1 MKALLSILLA
11 SLFVGCS
18 ISPEVVQVG
27 VNRYLS
33 SVTSPAGAAASAS
46 GMKVKAIRKAS
57 EFAKQH
63 GGIAVETE
71 SKFNRP
77 AVGFP
82 TFDYYFTVVAP

>member
-1 MKALLSILLA
+1 
-11 SLFVGCS
+11 
-18 ISPEVVQVG
+18 
-27 VNRYLS
+27 
-33 SVTSPAGAAASAS
+33 
-46 GMKVKAIRKAS
+46 MKVKAIRKAS